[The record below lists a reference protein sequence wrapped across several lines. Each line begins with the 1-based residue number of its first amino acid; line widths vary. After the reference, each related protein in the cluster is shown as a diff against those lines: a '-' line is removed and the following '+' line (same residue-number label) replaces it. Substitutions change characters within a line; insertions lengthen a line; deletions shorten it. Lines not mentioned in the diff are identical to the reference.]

1 MKLSKR
7 RAICYKK
14 RRFFSQDKKFTR
26 SYGNILQYV
35 KIFIYI
41 NFNIKYRSR
50 DIGGHL
56 ELLTGINTK
65 IKDYE
70 DNLRRK
76 RTFLREYVTFS
87 EKFNVTITPPPMYW
101 ADERF
106 SSKIKSLEGYEITE
120 NDIKT
125 DEENPL
131 KLNKLR
137 LKNTPK
143 GGYGKKIQYS
153 QIRLQQS
160 KIGFI

>member
-1 MKLSKR
+1 M
-7 RAICYKK
+7 
-14 RRFFSQDKKFTR
+14 
-26 SYGNILQYV
+26 
-35 KIFIYI
+35 
-41 NFNIKYRSR
+41 
-50 DIGGHL
+50 
-56 ELLTGINTK
+56 LLASHSFAQEKSLI
-65 IKDYE
+65 IS
-70 DNLRRK
+70 
-76 RTFLREYVTFS
+76 S
-87 EKFNVTITPPPMYW
+87 EKDIYSIEDYLTVYAT
-101 ADERF
+101 ADSLLGPQAHTQIQNGSLQAIAAKSNQGMIKNTAFWVRF
-106 SSKIKSLEGYEITE
+106 DLTNQEEDGSYYIEVDNPQIDLIRFYEITE